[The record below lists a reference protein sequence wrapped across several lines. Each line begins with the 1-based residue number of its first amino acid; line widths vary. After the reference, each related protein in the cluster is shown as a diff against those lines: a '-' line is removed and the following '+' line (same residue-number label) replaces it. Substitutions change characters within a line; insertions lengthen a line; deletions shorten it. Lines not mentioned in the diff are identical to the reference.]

1 MIYFFFDK
9 EKMEHEKDLERWW
22 MHLTKPSMVSTLKEH
37 LYFFCCWDFFVQI
50 QKSWDYW
57 AILVSRYIWPSL
69 GMLYMIKQRKQGM
82 TCCRLHFRKTEI
94 PMFGV
99 LILKIYLEK
108 CYWIEFSFIQIGT
121 LCGIHLLWLV
131 TFILCTYGILWRL
144 MS

>member
-1 MIYFFFDK
+1 
-9 EKMEHEKDLERWW
+9 
-22 MHLTKPSMVSTLKEH
+22 MVDASYKTLYGKH
-37 LYFFCCWDFFVQI
+37 FKRTFVLFFVVGI
-50 QKSWDYW
+50 SLFKSRKSWVYW
-57 AILVSRYIWPSL
+57 AILVGRYTWPSL
-69 GMLYMIKQRKQGM
+69 GMCIVYMIKQRKQGM